1 MKKLLGLSLVFFALP
16 AFADD
21 ISYSFLELGYQ
32 QIDLDDVFV
41 PGVDVDGDGYSL
53 AGSFEIGESA
63 FIAGGYSQADFDF
76 GVKLDTLSLGL
87 GYHAGISDNVD
98 VYGLLSAVRL
108 EASASGIGNQD
119 EDGYSAEIGLRGM
132 IGDRFELSGSLGYV
146 DLGDGADTTE
156 VGAGLQYYVT
166 ESFSLGL
173 AVNVDED
180 VTAYGAGIRI
190 YF

>member
-1 MKKLLGLSLVFFALP
+1 VLVFFALP
-16 AFADD
+16 AVADD
-21 ISYSFLELGYQ
+21 ISYNFLELGYQ
-32 QIDLDDVFV
+32 QIDFDDELLA
-41 PGVDVDGDGYSL
+41 GVDIDGDGYSL
-53 AGSFEIGESA
+53 AGSFEIGQNT

-87 GYHAGISDNVD
+87 GYHVGMSDNVD

-119 EDGYSAEIGLRGM
+119 EDGYSVEIGLRGM

-146 DLGDGADTTE
+146 DLGDGGDGTE

-166 ESFSLGL
+166 ETFSLGL